1 MRKNSP
7 PIRDLVLVG
16 AGHAHVQ
23 VVKMLAMNGPPDLR
37 VTLISESPT
46 AFYSGM
52 LPGCV
57 AGLYTPQDIQIE
69 LRPLARWAG
78 ARFIEARVT
87 GIDWKAKLVRFDD
100 RPNLEYD
107 ALSINVGS
115 TTRGHEIP
123 GVREH
128 ALMTRPI
135 NKLLGKL
142 EDFEK
147 SFTSGTPPAVV
158 VVGGGAAGFE
168 LSCGLH
174 ARFNARYGGCQ
185 ITLVDS
191 SAELLSERGRRTSA
205 LGRKTFTEKGI
216 TAILNVEAKRA
227 DAGKLELSDGC
238 VLQFDLLVWA
248 TGGAPAALTKSTGL
262 STDARGFIKVR
273 RTLQTESSPD
283 VFAAGD
289 CVQLEGHPE
298 LPKSGVYAV
307 REGPY
312 LANNIVAHLRG
323 EPLEDYVPQ
332 RGFLALLMTGD
343 KSAIASW
350 KGLAA
355 RGKWVWRWKDYID
368 QRFMDMFVP
377 QFINGEAMHS
387 GAPLEQEPRDPN
399 ELVRC
404 AGCGGK
410 VGGTVLSK
418 VLKTLNLRKHDRVH
432 VGLDAP
438 DDAAILKIPEG
449 RELVQTVDHFR
460 AFLED
465 PYQVA
470 RIATV
475 HAASDIF
482 AMGGRPDTVLAFAT
496 LPHANDELV
505 ARDLAVV
512 MAGIVRETHALGAAL
527 VGGHTDEGEELSVG
541 LVFNGLVDPQKI
553 LTKGGLRAGDRL
565 ILTKALG
572 TGTILAAEMRMLPV
586 GAAVTAAAASM
597 LKSNGAAAEILIRHG
612 VRALTDVTGFGL
624 AVHLSEMLEA
634 SGLSAALDLKR
645 VPLLTGAQWCFDQ
658 GVNSSL
664 HSSNRRHLFHRW
676 TVTGDG
682 QRGAEVLYD
691 PQTSGGLIA
700 GVAESSVKAVLA
712 ELHAAGY
719 TEAVDIGEVVAGE
732 RTLTVR
738 QD

>member
-1 MRKNSP
+1 MHRNSP

-23 VVKMLAMNGPPDLR
+23 VVKMLAMSGPPDLR
-37 VTLISESPT
+37 VTLISEGPT

-87 GIDWKAKLVRFDD
+87 GLDWKAKVVRFED
-100 RPNLEYD
+100 RPDLAYD
-107 ALSINVGS
+107 VVSINAGS
-115 TTRGHEIP
+115 TTRGHDIP

-135 NKLLGKL
+135 NKLLGRL
-142 EDFEK
+142 EEFEK
-147 SFTSGTPPAVV
+147 NFDAGKRPAVV

-168 LSCGLH
+168 LACGLH

-191 SAELLSERGRRTSA
+191 SSEILAERGRRTSA
-205 LGRKTFTEKGI
+205 LGRKTLKEKGI
-216 TAILNVEAKRA
+216 TAIVGAEARRA
-227 DAGKLELSDGC
+227 EAHQLELKDGRA
-238 VLQFDLLVWA
+238 LPFDLLVWA
-248 TGGAPAALTKSTGL
+248 TGGAPAALAASTGL
-262 STDARGFIKVR
+262 ATDAQGFIKVR
-273 RTLQTESSPD
+273 RTLQSESAPE

-289 CVQLEGHPE
+289 CVTLEGHPD

-312 LANNIVAHLRG
+312 LANNIVALLRG
-323 EPLEDYVPQ
+323 EPLENYVPQ

-343 KSAIASW
+343 RSAIASW

-355 RGKWVWRWKDYID
+355 RGNWVWRWKDYID

-377 QFINGEAMHS
+377 QFINGPAMHS
-387 GAPLEQEPRDPN
+387 GAPLEQEPPDPN
-399 ELVRC
+399 ETVRC

-418 VLKTLNLRKHDRVH
+418 VLSTLQLRKHERVH
-432 VGLDAP
+432 VGLDTP

-465 PYQVA
+465 PYLVA

-496 LPHANDELV
+496 LPRGSDDLV
-505 ARDLAVV
+505 ARDLGAV
-512 MAGIVRETHALGAAL
+512 MAGIVHETHALGAAL
-527 VGGHTDEGEELSVG
+527 VGGHTDEGDELSVG
-541 LVFNGLVDPQKI
+541 LVFNGLIDPQKI

-565 ILTKALG
+565 ILTKPLG

-586 GAAVTAAAASM
+586 GTATAAAIASM
-597 LKSNGAAAEILIRHG
+597 LKSNSAAVEILIRNG

-634 SGLSAALDLKR
+634 SELSASLELAKL
-645 VPLLTGAQWCFDQ
+645 PLLPGAQWCFDQ

-676 TVTGDG
+676 TVTGDT
-682 QRGAEVLYD
+682 QRGAEILYD

-700 GVAESSVKAVLA
+700 GVQEPSVKAVLA

-719 TEAVDIGEVVAGE
+719 TDAVDIGEVVAGE
-732 RTLTVR
+732 RTLTIR
-738 QD
+738 